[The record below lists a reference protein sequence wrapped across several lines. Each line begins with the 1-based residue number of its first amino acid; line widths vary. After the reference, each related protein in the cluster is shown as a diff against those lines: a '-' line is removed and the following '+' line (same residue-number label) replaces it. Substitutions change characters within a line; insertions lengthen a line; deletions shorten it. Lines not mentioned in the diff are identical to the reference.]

1 MDAEVIHMPSVADL
15 VARAR
20 ALVPVLA
27 ERAAATE
34 ENRSMLP
41 ETLDDLTRA
50 GLFKVMQAR
59 RYGG

>member
-1 MDAEVIHMPSVADL
+1 MDAEVINMPSVADL

-50 GLFKVMQAR
+50 GLFKVM
-59 RYGG
+59 